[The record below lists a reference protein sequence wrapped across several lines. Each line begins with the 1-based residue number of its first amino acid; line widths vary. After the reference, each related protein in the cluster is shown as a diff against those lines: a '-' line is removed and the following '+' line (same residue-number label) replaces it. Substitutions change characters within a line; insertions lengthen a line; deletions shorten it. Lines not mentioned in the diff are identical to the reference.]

1 MKQVIL
7 DLLVNDFGYEVSK
20 WKDSKDGVSYSP
32 EVCFIGTQKVDTSVN
47 IKIYQD
53 KKLII
58 IKDYKRV
65 KKHIGVYDLKGKLRV
80 VDSEVSE
87 ILDGIKVKE
96 KKAALTEFLKG
107 LEEYKGLPT
116 TEGHSI
122 FKDKKLKQLSGKTV
136 LFKGKPRLLIPF
148 ENIDEELV
156 GVQLRMHDNKK
167 LAVKGSSFLES
178 WHIVQEGI
186 KDPRLFQKICFL
198 SESLTTATE
207 IAECRPK
214 DMVVCCA
221 GQGVFNSVYNILAEQ
236 DLFMIA
242 VLDKNRH
249 VNVNSPTHQQT
260 ERLIKRFIDD
270 KLPYL
275 LPDVADS
282 RIANATDFNDMAM
295 ILGKEFTHTRI
306 NQQISLL
313 TPTPPVI
320 IGNTGR
326 QFVVVSS
333 LDNKAHV
340 VDYGNLVKESPAL
353 ASPAY
358 WKMVCPHIKE
368 GEPLKREDIQTRFLL
383 DGAINKTTEFFGA
396 GIYKEED
403 TLVVNGNG
411 TRFTYKDNIIT
422 ACASPVAVK
431 NMYSN
436 LPAPA
441 LSDFNP
447 ALAAYDIKKLEKLL
461 SDFVTMYNLPES
473 QLLAML
479 GFIVQASYASI
490 IDKRCHLWVHSA
502 SGSGKSLL
510 CKALYAYLIPHL
522 SFGTEDAT
530 SSWLTS
536 QLSDNRVTQAS
547 PLIFIDEFGDETA
560 QKRGFQKDMIT
571 MMRGATDNDF
581 MRSGRS
587 SASLASKT
595 LKKRFSAVVCST
607 YFTLDN
613 TQDQSRFCT
622 LEMTSKIKGKKLSSY
637 GAFTETCAE
646 AAETF
651 MFTLLKGEKDF
662 FAYREIVYEKLQ
674 TENDGILSSVGHK
687 DVSMS
692 AVLAGA
698 CIVYRE
704 LKPNISLEQCA
715 EETYAKLQGFIKEN
729 CDVFATHLNKN
740 FENVESVLDVQIN
753 EKFGYTPMY
762 QVLCNPESKEYY
774 KNHYGIIIKKE
785 EKTDNLY
792 MALKRD
798 TSALSKLITS
808 EKHVKHVFHGIK
820 DNIIDAVQTDPTN
833 NYKFNTRALHDKKV
847 VAAYR
852 INLSEDWINKITKY
866 LEEKELRL

>member
-7 DLLVNDFGYEVSK
+7 DLLVNDFGYEVYK
-20 WKDSKDGVSYSP
+20 WTDSKDGVSYSP

-65 KKHIGVYDLKGKLRV
+65 KKHIGVYDLKGKIRV

-96 KKAALTEFLKG
+96 KKVALTEFLKG

-116 TEGHSI
+116 TEGHSV

-167 LAVKGSSFLES
+167 FAIKGSSFLES

-198 SESLTTATE
+198 SESFTTATE

-249 VNVNSPTHQQT
+249 VNVDSPTHQQT

-282 RIANATDFNDMAM
+282 RIAKATDFNDMAL

-340 VDYGNLVKESPAL
+340 VDYGNLVKE
-353 ASPAY
+353 
-358 WKMVCPHIKE
+358 
-368 GEPLKREDIQTRFLL
+368 
-383 DGAINKTTEFFGA
+383 
-396 GIYKEED
+396 
-403 TLVVNGNG
+403 
-411 TRFTYKDNIIT
+411 
-422 ACASPVAVK
+422 
-431 NMYSN
+431 
-436 LPAPA
+436 
-441 LSDFNP
+441 
-447 ALAAYDIKKLEKLL
+447 
-461 SDFVTMYNLPES
+461 
-473 QLLAML
+473 
-479 GFIVQASYASI
+479 
-490 IDKRCHLWVHSA
+490 
-502 SGSGKSLL
+502 
-510 CKALYAYLIPHL
+510 
-522 SFGTEDAT
+522 AT
-530 SSWLTS
+530 SL
-536 QLSDNRVTQAS
+536 
-547 PLIFIDEFGDETA
+547 
-560 QKRGFQKDMIT
+560 
-571 MMRGATDNDF
+571 
-581 MRSGRS
+581 
-587 SASLASKT
+587 
-595 LKKRFSAVVCST
+595 
-607 YFTLDN
+607 
-613 TQDQSRFCT
+613 
-622 LEMTSKIKGKKLSSY
+622 
-637 GAFTETCAE
+637 
-646 AAETF
+646 
-651 MFTLLKGEKDF
+651 
-662 FAYREIVYEKLQ
+662 
-674 TENDGILSSVGHK
+674 
-687 DVSMS
+687 
-692 AVLAGA
+692 
-698 CIVYRE
+698 
-704 LKPNISLEQCA
+704 
-715 EETYAKLQGFIKEN
+715 
-729 CDVFATHLNKN
+729 
-740 FENVESVLDVQIN
+740 
-753 EKFGYTPMY
+753 
-762 QVLCNPESKEYY
+762 
-774 KNHYGIIIKKE
+774 
-785 EKTDNLY
+785 
-792 MALKRD
+792 
-798 TSALSKLITS
+798 
-808 EKHVKHVFHGIK
+808 
-820 DNIIDAVQTDPTN
+820 
-833 NYKFNTRALHDKKV
+833 
-847 VAAYR
+847 
-852 INLSEDWINKITKY
+852 
-866 LEEKELRL
+866 